1 MEISSN
7 IFIRQDDMKGYKYEE
22 QKPENYRDI
31 QIKDVIKKKKND
43 YFKEI
48 KMPISKLYKN

>member
-31 QIKDVIKKKKND
+31 QIKDVIKKKK
-43 YFKEI
+43 KI
-48 KMPISKLYKN
+48 TLRKLKCL